1 MPTIKRFSLYQEKVT
16 DTERT
21 CIADQ
26 LLIREIKSHVY
37 AKRQT
42 SDSSWEF
49 LRIETRQI
57 KTAQKNSNG

>member
-1 MPTIKRFSLYQEKVT
+1 MPTFKRFSLYQEKVT

-42 SDSSWEF
+42 SDSS
-49 LRIETRQI
+49 
-57 KTAQKNSNG
+57 

>member
-1 MPTIKRFSLYQEKVT
+1 MPAFKRFSVYQKKVT

-42 SDSSWEF
+42 SDSS
-49 LRIETRQI
+49 
-57 KTAQKNSNG
+57 